1 MTRRWIHEDAPARWD
16 ADKEA
21 VLGSAPQ
28 GALDVEALR
37 GSGILPGDWW
47 RVEEDGRAVAYGFMD
62 AVWGDA
68 EILVAVGPEAQGRG
82 VGRFVLERLEE
93 EARARGLRYL
103 YNVVRPTHPR
113 GAEVTRWLTSRGFK
127 PSEEGGVLRRRT

>member
-1 MTRRWIHEDAPARWD
+1 VTRRWIHEAPARWD

-21 VLGSAPQ
+21 VLGGAPP
-28 GALDVEALR
+28 GALELEPLR
-37 GSGILPGDWW
+37 RSDILPGDWW
-47 RVEEDGRAVAYGFMD
+47 RVEEDGRTVAYGFMD

-68 EILVAVGPEAQGRG
+68 EILVAVAPQAHGQGLG
-82 VGRFVLERLEE
+82 GFVLDRLEE

-113 GAEVTRWLTSRGFK
+113 AAEVTRWLTSRGFK
-127 PSEEGGVLRRRT
+127 ESDEGGVLRRRT

>member
-1 MTRRWIHEDAPARWD
+1 MTRRWIHESPARWD

-21 VLGSAPQ
+21 VLGAAPP
-28 GALDVEALR
+28 GALDVEAFR
-37 GSGILPGDWW
+37 RSSILPGDWW
-47 RVEEDGRAVAYGFMD
+47 RVEEEGRTVAYGFMD

-82 VGRFVLERLEE
+82 VGGFVLDRLEE

-103 YNVVRPTHPR
+103 YNVVRPSHPK

-127 PSEEGGVLRRRT
+127 DSDQGGVLRRRT

>member
-1 MTRRWIHEDAPARWD
+1 MTRRWIHEAPARWD
-16 ADKEA
+16 AGKEA
-21 VLGSAPQ
+21 VLGGAPA

-37 GSGILPGDWW
+37 GAGILPGDWW
-47 RVEEDGRAVAYGFMD
+47 RVEEDGRTVAYGFMD

-68 EILVAVGPEAQGRG
+68 EILVAVGPGAQGQG
-82 VGRFVLERLEE
+82 VGAYVLERLEE

-103 YNVVRPTHPR
+103 YNVVPPTHPR

-127 PSEEGGVLRRRT
+127 SSEEGGVLRRRT

>member
-1 MTRRWIHEDAPARWD
+1 MTRRWIHESPAQWD
-16 ADKEA
+16 EGKEA
-21 VLGSAPQ
+21 VLGRAPA
-28 GALDVEALR
+28 GALELEPLR
-37 GSGILPGDWW
+37 RSEVLPGDWW

-68 EILVAVGPEAQGRG
+68 EILVAVSPQDQGRG
-82 VGRFVLERLEE
+82 LGGYVLERLQE

-113 GAEVTRWLTSRGFK
+113 AAEVTRWLESRGFK
-127 PSEEGGVLRRRT
+127 PSEEGGILRRRT

>member
-1 MTRRWIHEDAPARWD
+1 MTRRWIHEAPARWD
-16 ADKEA
+16 ADKDA
-21 VLGSAPQ
+21 VLGDAPA
-28 GALDVEALR
+28 GTFELEALR
-37 GSGILPGDWW
+37 RPGILPGDWW
-47 RVEEDGRAVAYGFMD
+47 RVEEDGHAVAYGFMD

-82 VGRFVLERLEE
+82 LGGFVLERLEE

-103 YNVVRPTHPR
+103 YNVVPPAHPR
-113 GAEVTRWLTSRGFK
+113 GDEVTRWLTSRGFK

>member
-1 MTRRWIHEDAPARWD
+1 MTRRWIHEAPARWD
-16 ADKEA
+16 AGKEA
-21 VLGSAPQ
+21 VLGGAPA

-37 GSGILPGDWW
+37 GAGILPGDWW
-47 RVEEDGRAVAYGFMD
+47 RVEEDGRTVAYGFMD

-68 EILVAVGPEAQGRG
+68 EILVAAGPGAQGQG
-82 VGRFVLERLEE
+82 VGAYVLERLEE

-103 YNVVRPTHPR
+103 YNVVPPTHPR

-127 PSEEGGVLRRRT
+127 SSEEGGVLRRRT

>member
-1 MTRRWIHEDAPARWD
+1 MTPRWIHEAPARWD

-21 VLGSAPQ
+21 VLGGAPA
-28 GALDVEALR
+28 GALELDALR
-37 GSGILPGDWW
+37 GAGILPGDWW
-47 RVEEDGRAVAYGFMD
+47 RVEEGGRTVAYGFMD

-82 VGRFVLERLEE
+82 VGGFVLERLEE

-113 GAEVTRWLTSRGFK
+113 AAEVTRWLTSRGFR
-127 PSEEGGVLRRRT
+127 PSGEGGVLRRRT

>member
-1 MTRRWIHEDAPARWD
+1 MTRRWIHEAPARWD
-16 ADKEA
+16 ADKDA
-21 VLGSAPQ
+21 VLGDAPA
-28 GALDVEALR
+28 GTFELEALR
-37 GSGILPGDWW
+37 RPGILPGDWW
-47 RVEEDGRAVAYGFMD
+47 RVEEDGHAVAYGFMD

-82 VGRFVLERLEE
+82 LGGFVLERLEE

-103 YNVVRPTHPR
+103 YNVVPPAHPR
-113 GAEVTRWLTSRGFK
+113 GGEVTRWLTSRGFK